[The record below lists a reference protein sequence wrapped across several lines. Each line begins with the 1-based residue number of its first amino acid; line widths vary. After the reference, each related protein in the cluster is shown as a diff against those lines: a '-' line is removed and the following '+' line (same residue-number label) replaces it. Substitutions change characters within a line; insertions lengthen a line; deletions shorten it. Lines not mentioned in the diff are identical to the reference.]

1 MTKELEKNLFD
12 IEPVN
17 FLEDYKL
24 DIEDLS
30 YQDLRTFEKN
40 DIS

>member
-17 FLEDYKL
+17 FLEDYVRYRRFIL
-24 DIEDLS
+24 
-30 YQDLRTFEKN
+30 
-40 DIS
+40 